1 MMGIERKQ
9 LGRLLAGITIS
20 VLALALVA
28 RGMRW
33 SSVQQAL
40 AAADYRWLAPA
51 ALLTLLG
58 LGMRALRWRLLF
70 PPPKPSRLGNLL
82 DSLNIGYLLSNVL
95 PARLGDLAR
104 AYLISE
110 WEAVGKAS
118 ALSTIASERLVDA
131 LTVVVFLFLL
141 LPVLRL
147 PDWALRSGVVA
158 GALFLAGILTLVW
171 LAGRRQHVQ
180 RRLSAGL
187 ARMHFAA
194 NDAERWAARLVAL
207 LDSFATLRAPS
218 AGLQVALWSVITW
231 GDAAAA
237 FYFVFR
243 AFHLAVPPTAAVFT
257 LAVVALGMV
266 VPAAPGQVGIFEGAG
281 VVALG
286 FFGVQHDRA
295 LSAILVLHAMNY
307 ALLSGAG
314 LWSLARRGVSYKQIL
329 SHVK

>member
-1 MMGIERKQ
+1 MERKQ
-9 LGRLLAGITIS
+9 FGRLIAGIAIS

-28 RGMRW
+28 RGMSW

-40 AAADYRWLAPA
+40 AEADYRWLVPA

-58 LGMRALRWRLLF
+58 LGMRGLRWKLLF
-70 PPPKPSRLGNLL
+70 RPPRPSRLANLL

-118 ALSTIASERLVDA
+118 ALSTIAGERLVDA

-147 PDWALRSGVVA
+147 PGWALRSGMVA
-158 GALFLAGILTLVW
+158 GVLFLAGIVTLVW
-171 LAGRRQHVQ
+171 LAGRRQRVQ
-180 RRLSAGL
+180 RWLSAGL
-187 ARMHFAA
+187 VRMGFA
-194 NDAERWAARLVAL
+194 EQWAGRLVAL
-207 LDSFATLRAPS
+207 LDSFAMLRDPAT
-218 AGLQVALWSVITW
+218 ALQIALWSVITW

-237 FYFVFR
+237 FYCVFR

-257 LAVVALGMV
+257 LAVIALGMA

-286 FFGVQHDRA
+286 IFGVQHDRA

-307 ALLSGAG
+307 VLLSGAG
-314 LWSLARRGVSYKQIL
+314 IWSLARRGVSYKQIL
-329 SHVK
+329 SHVR